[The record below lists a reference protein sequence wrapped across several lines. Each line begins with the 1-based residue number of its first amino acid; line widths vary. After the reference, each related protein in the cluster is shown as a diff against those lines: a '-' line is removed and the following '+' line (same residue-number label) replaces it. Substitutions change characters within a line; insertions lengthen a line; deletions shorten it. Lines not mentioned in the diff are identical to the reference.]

1 MAQSTPPSML
11 LPPGVSI
18 EVSAGLRRV
27 GRIVWGH
34 LRFDR
39 DGLRFRPQGAG
50 GYVRLALSEIER
62 LRWAP
67 GGVLEVDGRGRTYAW
82 TGDGV
87 RRIHGE
93 LQLAIGVAAA

>member
-1 MAQSTPPSML
+1 MAQPPLPSTLP
-11 LPPGVSI
+11 PPGVSI
-18 EVSAGLRRV
+18 EVAAGLLRD
-27 GRIVWGH
+27 GRTVWGH

-50 GYVRLALSEIER
+50 GYVRLGLSEIER
-62 LRWAP
+62 LRWAS
-67 GGVLEVDGRGRTYAW
+67 GGVLEVDGRGRTHAW

-93 LQLAIGVAAA
+93 LQLAFGAAAA

>member
-1 MAQSTPPSML
+1 MAQLPLPGTLP
-11 LPPGVSI
+11 PPGVSI
-18 EVSAGLRRV
+18 EVAAGLLRD
-27 GRIVWGH
+27 GRTVWGH

-50 GYVRLALSEIER
+50 GYVRMALAEIDG

-67 GGVLEVDGRGRTYAW
+67 TGVLEVAGRGRSHAW

-87 RRIHGE
+87 RRIHGA
-93 LQLAIGVAAA
+93 LQLAFDAVAA